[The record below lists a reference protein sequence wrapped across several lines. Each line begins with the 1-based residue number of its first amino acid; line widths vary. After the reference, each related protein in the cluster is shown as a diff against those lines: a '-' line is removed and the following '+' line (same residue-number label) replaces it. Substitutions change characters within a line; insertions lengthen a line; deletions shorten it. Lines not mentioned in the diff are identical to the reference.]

1 MVQCEH
7 HDSAHGSLQ
16 QPQLRF
22 MLIATCLLPQ
32 DIPQQQNGSDCGVFA
47 LRYCEALARE
57 GELEFEQADMPDLR
71 MRIAVDIMQLR
82 VG

>member
-1 MVQCEH
+1 MT
-7 HDSAHGSLQ
+7 A
-16 QPQLRF
+16 
-22 MLIATCLLPQ
+22 PQ

-57 GELEFEQADMPDLR
+57 GELDFDQADMPDMR

-82 VG
+82 VE

>member
-1 MVQCEH
+1 MLCV
-7 HDSAHGSLQ
+7 LR
-16 QPQLRF
+16 PQH
-22 MLIATCLLPQ
+22 IVLLQ

-57 GELEFEQADMPDLR
+57 APLDFDQADMPDLR

-82 VG
+82 VE